1 MSPCGDEE
9 TVWREPRIRSSER
22 ESHWHGQSRSA
33 SLRRWHKVR
42 SGQKGGNKAQ
52 PLHEGPKAAMSG
64 FSSFHVGRKE
74 CRSSWAWDYKSV
86 VSFLL
91 THQYQIT
98 IDVINKVSI
107 REKENWKFP
116 TKKASELCPFLG
128 KRMSF
133 SFLPFFLLSFLSPF
147 LILPS
152 TVFFP
157 PSLLSFLFLPSFL
170 PQTYLLSISHELRLF
185 WNLQIQH
192 FTVSKT
198 PFLCF

>member
-1 MSPCGDEE
+1 M
-9 TVWREPRIRSSER
+9 
-22 ESHWHGQSRSA
+22 
-33 SLRRWHKVR
+33 R

>member
-1 MSPCGDEE
+1 
-9 TVWREPRIRSSER
+9 
-22 ESHWHGQSRSA
+22 
-33 SLRRWHKVR
+33 
-42 SGQKGGNKAQ
+42 
-52 PLHEGPKAAMSG
+52 MSG

-74 CRSSWAWDYKSV
+74 CRSSWAWDYNSV
-86 VSFLL
+86 ASFLL

-170 PQTYLLSISHELRLF
+170 PWTYLLSISHELRLF

-192 FTVSKT
+192 LTVSKT